1 MENAIDNDS
10 RLDGYISPVLTMVVN
25 VLKYPTMN
33 HSKTLGIIYVLLAAS
48 FWALGGISGQFLF
61 ENYHISAS
69 WLVMYRQIF
78 SGLIFLFI
86 ALCRGND
93 LITPLKKD
101 FVRIAIFSVF
111 GVFCCQY
118 GFYWCVELCNAP
130 TATVLQYTCP
140 IVILLWETFRGEN
153 DLNGKDCL
161 GVALAITGVFLIC
174 THGDYTTLRLTPLTL
189 FAGALGCFGMA
200 FYKVYPLDLLKK
212 YPIATI
218 LGWSQFISGLGMT
231 CLANPFSIAPNW
243 DWKATGAFLFLLLG
257 ATVLTFWLDMK
268 GVMLIGPVQSA
279 LICSWEPVCS
289 VLGAV
294 FLLHTPLGLIDFLG
308 IGCIVL
314 MVFLLALP
322 KK

>member
-1 MENAIDNDS
+1 
-10 RLDGYISPVLTMVVN
+10 
-25 VLKYPTMN
+25 MN
-33 HSKTLGIIYVLLAAS
+33 HLKNLGIIYVLLAAS
-48 FWALGGISGQFLF
+48 FWALGGISAQFLF
-61 ENYHISAS
+61 ENYRISAT
-69 WLVMYRQIF
+69 WLVMLRQV
-78 SGLIFLFI
+78 GAGVIFLII
-86 ALCRGND
+86 AFSRGND
-93 LITPLKKD
+93 LLTPLRKD
-101 FVRIAIFSVF
+101 FKSIVIFSIL
-111 GVFCCQY
+111 GVFCLQY

-174 THGDYTTLRLTPLTL
+174 THGDYTTLRLTPLAL
-189 FAGALGCFGMA
+189 FAGALSSLGTA
-200 FYKVYPLDLLKK
+200 FYKIYPLELLRK
-212 YPIATI
+212 YPITTI
-218 LGWSQFISGLGMT
+218 LGWGELISGLSMIT
-231 CLANPFSIAPNW
+231 LTNPFDIAPNW
-243 DWKATGAFLFLLLG
+243 DWRATAALLFLLLG
-257 ATVLTFWLDMK
+257 ATVFTFWLDMK
-268 GVMLIGPVQSA
+268 GVMLIGPVQSS

-294 FLLHTPLGLIDFLG
+294 LLLHTPLTLIDFVG